1 MRSFFRDRQ
10 EEIGRCP
17 GCGGPLYAG
26 EGESGVGLCP
36 PCARRKQKR
45 EENAMTIQEMG
56 RAYRDQAE
64 VLRERIGLLRAVRRE
79 ESGEERLR
87 LDRRISMLETICRET
102 GELAALLEHYYDR
115 GYRHSGKYTL

>member
-26 EGESGVGLCP
+26 EGESSQGLCP
-36 PCARRKQKR
+36 PCARREEKR

-56 RAYRDQAE
+56 GAYRDQAE
-64 VLRERIGLLRAVRRE
+64 VLRERIGVLRAVRRE
-79 ESGEERLR
+79 ESGEARLR

>member
-1 MRSFFRDRQ
+1 
-10 EEIGRCP
+10 
-17 GCGGPLYAG
+17 
-26 EGESGVGLCP
+26 
-36 PCARRKQKR
+36 
-45 EENAMTIQEMG
+45 MTIQEMG
-56 RAYRDQAE
+56 GAYRDQAE